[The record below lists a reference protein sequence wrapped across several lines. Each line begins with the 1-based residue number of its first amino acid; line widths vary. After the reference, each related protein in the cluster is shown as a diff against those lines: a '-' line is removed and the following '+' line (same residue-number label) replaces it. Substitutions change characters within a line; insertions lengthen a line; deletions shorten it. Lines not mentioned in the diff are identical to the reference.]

1 MSLLQLP
8 DGPDVAWAR
17 LLPTGGEGGSA
28 AFQIDAS
35 GASVRNRMMYR
46 MLIPNGGSPSM
57 KVRLRIKST
66 LTVGNP
72 AFEGLAVRFRGYRL
86 NGTTAFEE
94 VWDSNPE
101 AKGIRAWH
109 SSQSGTY
116 TDAVFV
122 EPVPEINGID
132 YITCE
137 LLVRANSGQ
146 VTISS
151 VECRNH
157 YAVPY
162 NLSTL
167 GSQLW
172 TSGFPIETVA
182 LGVSGDESVR
192 RWVRYQ
198 GLAQTNIRT
207 GKLVTAILKTAV
219 TGRAYEENTGI
230 AGSGR
235 RLASTVGI
243 MLKMRRSGTSTYDYF
258 TVGSQ
263 SVSVESKTAYI
274 DGSVQFRAEHDYS
287 QTEVLVYVEPAQLS
301 AGYNFRGVDRMGF
314 TNLNLQMI
322 AADYVTPTQ

>member
-8 DGPDVAWAR
+8 DGPDVSWAR

-46 MLIPNGGSPSM
+46 MLIPNGGSPSI
-57 KVRLRIKST
+57 KVRLRLKST

-86 NGTTAFEE
+86 NGTTAFEV
-94 VWDSNPE
+94 VWDSSPE
-101 AKGIRAWH
+101 TRGMRAWY

-132 YITCE
+132 YMTCE

-157 YAVPY
+157 YSVPY

-172 TSGFPIETVA
+172 TSDFPIVA
-182 LGVSGDESVR
+182 VATGISGDGDVL

-198 GLAQTNIRT
+198 GLAQTNIRK
-207 GKLVTAILKTAV
+207 GKIISAILKAAI
-219 TGRAYEENTGI
+219 TGRAYETGGFPI
-230 AGSGR
+230 SR
-235 RLASTVGI
+235 RLASTVGVMI
-243 MLKMRRSGTSTYDYF
+243 KMRRSETGTYDYF
-258 TVGSQ
+258 TIGSQ
-263 SVSVESKTAYI
+263 SVGVDSKTAYI
-274 DGSVQFRAEHDYS
+274 DNSIQFRAEHDYF
-287 QTEVLVYVEPAQLS
+287 QTETLIYVEPAQLS
-301 AGYNFRGVDRMGF
+301 AGYNFRDVDRMGF
-314 TNLNLQMI
+314 RDLNLQLL
-322 AADYVTPTQ
+322 ASDYVSPTQ